1 MNLDLKSENNEPK
14 RTASIEEIISEVQDF
29 NYNVDPTSIDKEQKE
44 SKKKGIKNLGQ
55 IRKENISK
63 LLEIISKLN
72 GAVESEKSSREAKIK
87 NLYQLLRDKLGDD
100 LYLFNV
106 QLVAYFLQGFK
117 RIQDIKLDVCIK
129 NLFDIILLDIES
141 QIIEFLP
148 SKSETSLFFDVDK
161 LKELLRFHAVSNN
174 ESHLSNNINFILL
187 KFYVYLVLKNFTHS
201 DFYRQLFKIELIFV
215 EHISEFEQKEKN
227 KYLLKLLP
235 DSFLDSN
242 PKAKVRSIVHF
253 YFTSQI
259 IELSGDLGTLTR
271 KLSEIRIDN
280 IALASQVKQ
289 LSEEGQVKD
298 NSIVQ
303 LTKEGYEK
311 DTNLIKLQGELK
323 ALSDRFD
330 YEVNRADRQNQ
341 DLRSHIIT
349 QVQNNLRIE
358 LNDLNEFAK
367 GLPPGESEIL
377 KMYLVNI
384 KQVLNIL

>member
-44 SKKKGIKNLGQ
+44 SKKKGNKNLGQ

-72 GAVESEKSSREAKIK
+72 GAVESEKSSRDAKIK

-129 NLFDIILLDIES
+129 NFFDIILLDIES

-174 ESHLSNNINFILL
+174 ESHLSNNINFVLS

-201 DFYRQLFKIELIFV
+201 DFYRQLFKIELIFI
-215 EHISEFEQKEKN
+215 EHISEFEQKEIN

-235 DSFLDSN
+235 DTFLDSN

-280 IALASQVKQ
+280 ITLASQVKQ

-303 LTKEGYEK
+303 LTKEGHEK

-358 LNDLNEFAK
+358 LNDLNEFAN

-384 KQVLNIL
+384 KQALNIL